1 MFTAIGDTHGKYD
14 LYLEIARSHKNTVQI
29 GDLGF
34 RYGCL
39 EGLDPESHKI
49 VGGNHDNYDTIV
61 NYPHYLGDCGFHTLG
76 GTEFFFL
83 RGAYSVDRDMRT
95 IGVDWWSQEEIPIE
109 RFMEIRGEYRARKPR
124 IVITH
129 TCPEIMAP
137 AFLDAR
143 KAHRVHV
150 TKTGFM
156 LDELFNSHKPD
167 LWVFGHFHV
176 SRSAMEGGTKF
187 VCLNEL
193 ETLDIA

>member
-1 MFTAIGDTHGKYD
+1 MFTAIGDAHGKYD
-14 LYLEIARSHKNTVQI
+14 RYLEIAGSHKQTIQI

-39 EGLDPESHKI
+39 ENLDPDSHKI
-49 VGGNHDNYDTIV
+49 VGGNHDNYDKIV
-61 NYPHYLGDCGFHTLG
+61 DYPHYLGDCGFHTLG

-83 RGAYSVDRDMRT
+83 RGAYSVDRDQRT

-109 RFMEIRGEYRARKPR
+109 RFMEIRGEYRERKPR

-137 AFLDAR
+137 AFLGPR

-156 LDELFNSHKPD
+156 LDELFNAHQPE

-176 SRSAMEGGTKF
+176 SRTVGERGTRF
-187 VCLNEL
+187 VCLDEL
-193 ETLDIA
+193 ETLDIE

>member
-1 MFTAIGDTHGKYD
+1 MFTAIGDAHGKYD
-14 LYLEIARSHKNTVQI
+14 RYVEIAGKRDYTVQI

-39 EGLDPESHKI
+39 DSLDPERHKL
-49 VGGNHDNYDTIV
+49 VAGNHDNYDTIS

-83 RGAYSVDRDMRT
+83 RGAYSVDRDSRT

-109 RFMEIRGEYRARKPR
+109 MFLEIRGEYRERKPR
-124 IVITH
+124 IVLTH
-129 TCPEIMAP
+129 TCPERMSP
-137 AFLDAR
+137 HFLEPR
-143 KAHRVHV
+143 NAHRVHV

-156 LDELFNSHKPD
+156 LDELFNSHKPE

-176 SRSAMEGGTKF
+176 SRSVTEDGTKF